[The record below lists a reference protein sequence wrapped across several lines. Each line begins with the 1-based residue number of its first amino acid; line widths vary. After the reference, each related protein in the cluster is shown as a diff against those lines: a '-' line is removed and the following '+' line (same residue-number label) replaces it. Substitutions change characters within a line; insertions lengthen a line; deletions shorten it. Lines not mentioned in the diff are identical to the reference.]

1 MNDPILPEFLK
12 NCSNFGMCELVKP
25 NVGNLMPQIQKLSR
39 KISSQ
44 CCGTNLRCV
53 ESQMWHTMT
62 RIISSCPGHE
72 FLKVLVWNQVTFLT
86 SGHDCVRLMLSNTDM
101 VNYVSCL

>member
-53 ESQMWHTMT
+53 ESQM
-62 RIISSCPGHE
+62 
-72 FLKVLVWNQVTFLT
+72 
-86 SGHDCVRLMLSNTDM
+86 
-101 VNYVSCL
+101 